1 MLKMAESGEDP
12 LQAAGVCAQP
22 AEKRKRTVE
31 DFNQFCN
38 FVLAYTG
45 YIPPSR
51 EECEWTQ
58 SSSNSPLRTESVVDS
73 DSWDSTQSIDF
84 DTIQNFVKKAKS
96 SKGNG
101 FHRLKSDGVLLDRL
115 KLKDALYP
123 PPAAEKKK
131 ERKGKRWS
139 LEAEP
144 QQRGLDGEK
153 SGFARIKRSKKRKL
167 KNERTEKK
175 IKSSQS
181 ETDSDEEVVKADFLS
196 EPLRPAAEVA
206 YTKNCKM
213 EIEECLSMGNSHD
226 GETSSS
232 EGEPR
237 IMDEDIMVE
246 SDVSAPRPG
255 PPSAGEPPRP
265 AEWRPRPQEKPKA
278 GRGRPCLGAGPPALV
293 VRRWCRFR
301 GPGRVG
307 GDPRQ
312 AWNEGAAG
320 SRIREP
326 PGQDLRREATRPAA
340 SHPPPENH
348 SAFGSHWRLLH
359 NPKEKLVGLS
369 EGGQGYL

>member
-246 SDVSAPRPG
+246 SDDDSWSLVTCYCR
-255 PPSAGEPPRP
+255 
-265 AEWRPRPQEKPKA
+265 KPFA
-278 GRGRPCLGAGPPALV
+278 GRPMIECNQCNTWIHLSCA
-293 VRRWCRFR
+293 
-301 GPGRVG
+301 
-307 GDPRQ
+307 
-312 AWNEGAAG
+312 
-320 SRIREP
+320 RIRKSNVPDVFFCEKCR
-326 PGQDLRREATRPAA
+326 DAREGRKP
-340 SHPPPENH
+340 SSSQKKVP
-348 SAFGSHWRLLH
+348 
-359 NPKEKLVGLS
+359 
-369 EGGQGYL
+369 